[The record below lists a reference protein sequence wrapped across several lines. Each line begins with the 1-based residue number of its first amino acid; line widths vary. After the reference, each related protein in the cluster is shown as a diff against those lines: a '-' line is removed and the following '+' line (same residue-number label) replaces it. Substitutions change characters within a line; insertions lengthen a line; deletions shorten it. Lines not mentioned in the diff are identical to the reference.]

1 MRAFGGEQHQPARTG
16 GSLERLE
23 PGMPRDRHVIDVIH
37 RRTADAAIVP
47 SEPERFDQ
55 VHRRP
60 ETGAKAQDRADISS
74 DFRFEQGDTH
84 RP

>member
-1 MRAFGGEQHQPARTG
+1 M
-16 GSLERLE
+16 
-23 PGMPRDRHVIDVIH
+23 IDVIH
-37 RRTADAAIVP
+37 RRAADAAIVP

-74 DFRFEQGDTH
+74 DFGIEQGDTH